1 VYESILKRDPEEA
14 RRRMQRHLDIAK
26 STILEVFTEPIAAPI
41 NPPGDD

>member
-26 STILEVFTEPIAAPI
+26 STIL
-41 NPPGDD
+41 